1 MDSALSDYF
10 HVVHGHL
17 GGKVD
22 DLPAEMEWKFT
33 YRCPLPAQM
42 LSSSAFWTV
51 LPAKVDFSSIWVN
64 ARFSGVIV
72 IKTHRCEDA

>member
-10 HVVHGHL
+10 HVVRGHL

-22 DLPAEMEWKFT
+22 DLPAAMECKST

-42 LSSSAFWTV
+42 LSALAFWTV
-51 LPAKVDFSSIWVN
+51 LPAKVDFSSI
-64 ARFSGVIV
+64 
-72 IKTHRCEDA
+72 